1 MLNFIIPFKTQ
12 NLKKNENCLITQL
25 LSIAYAVVPKIMN
38 RIIITTNDVMFLTGK
53 SESYSQ
59 KLIKSIKDAYD
70 KKKHQPISIR
80 LFCDYMDLPYE
91 EVFNT
96 VNGIKDQSA

>member
-1 MLNFIIPFKTQ
+1 MQQLTDF
-12 NLKKNENCLITQL
+12 NEYTN
-25 LSIAYAVVPKIMN
+25 MN
-38 RIIITTNDVMFLTGK
+38 RIIITSNDVIFLMGK
-53 SESYSQ
+53 SESYAQ
-59 KLIKSIKDAYD
+59 KLIKAIRDAYG

-80 LFCDYMDLPYE
+80 LFCDYMDLSYE

>member
-1 MLNFIIPFKTQ
+1 MQQLTDFNEH
-12 NLKKNENCLITQL
+12 KKM
-25 LSIAYAVVPKIMN
+25 K
-38 RIIITTNDVMFLTGK
+38 RIIITSNDVMFLMGK
-53 SESYSQ
+53 SESYAQ
-59 KLIKSIKDAYD
+59 RLIKSIRDAYG

-80 LFCDYMDLPYE
+80 LFCDYMDLSYE

>member
-1 MLNFIIPFKTQ
+1 MK
-12 NLKKNENCLITQL
+12 
-25 LSIAYAVVPKIMN
+25 
-38 RIIITTNDVMFLTGK
+38 RIIITTNDVVFLMGK
-53 SESYSQ
+53 SESYAQ
-59 KLIKSIKDAYD
+59 KLIKAIRDAYG

-80 LFCDYMDLPYE
+80 LFCDYMDLSYE

>member
-1 MLNFIIPFKTQ
+1 M
-12 NLKKNENCLITQL
+12 
-25 LSIAYAVVPKIMN
+25 
-38 RIIITTNDVMFLTGK
+38 
-53 SESYSQ
+53 
-59 KLIKSIKDAYD
+59 IKSIRDAYG

-80 LFCDYMDLPYE
+80 LFCDYMDLSYE